1 MTEKLNLVSTETIQ
15 KIKLLDVKSECT
27 DLDYK
32 EIFTVKEKKA
42 KIEIAKDISS
52 FANTK
57 GGYIIYGVNNSFDW
71 IGLDERSD
79 ENVDDAIIANIID
92 EYIDAPIEFVSNII
106 EIEDASFFIIYIMPY
121 EGIIPFKRDGQYNKK
136 AWKKNS
142 KATNVC
148 VFKKG
153 DVYCRRNSRSI
164 KADNL
169 FFKLK
174 ENKFSVIENI
184 SSQSQL
190 YNEFIGRNEYL
201 DELSN
206 KLNNDNNRIIQIDGI
221 GGIGKT
227 TFVHYFT
234 SLLSKNEKY
243 SSNFEFIV
251 WTSSKRNKYTPHGIK
266 LINDFVSNYAD
277 LINDIYKFIDNNGL
291 INDES
296 IDEEDSVIEFLT
308 NNRVLLVV
316 DNLETLKD
324 SDLISFLEN
333 FPKKSKAILTTR
345 ETLADFFMAR
355 INLTGFKKEIEF
367 PNFLNSQFK
376 LFSGKTDSFTSL
388 YGESIDELYNYT
400 KGMPLAGQLI
410 THQLSQGTPITI
422 VLENLKSGEAYKDIL
437 SFCFKGSIDKL
448 PLIEQTLLFIFSLSE
463 KEELLTLEDLMY
475 ISGFSAD
482 EIGMDA
488 IPRLIKIS
496 LCYFQNNEKDEIGYS
511 IPHLAKIYTKQYST
525 LENEK
530 TVLEKYETFVQEKKS
545 FNESELN
552 SLHLFYRSKANNHKE
567 KVIANKAIKALTIS
581 NYDYDSGIEIINELI
596 KENIRYSFLYLVK
609 GKIEEN
615 GFYEDSYTRSKKEFL
630 TAIELDTEFLEAL
643 IELGFLEFKNR
654 LGNKKDLGNIIKTSI
669 EYFERAYK
677 LDPVNQR
684 TNLGLAQTYTAQAKR
699 ISRFH
704 NKEGKIAKADLAN
717 NHFDKAFYVGENL
730 TKTQKH
736 SNAITAFIQASN
748 YKTNLKDFPNA
759 LSCCEKGLNYEP
771 NNTKLAQLKSDI
783 KFILEPNKFTEEK
796 FKDKGWKI
804 TSA

>member
-1 MTEKLNLVSTETIQ
+1 MTEKLSLVSQETIQ
-15 KIKLLDVKSECT
+15 KIKDLNVKSENT

-32 EIFTVKEKKA
+32 EVFTIKETKA
-42 KIEIAKDISS
+42 KIEIAKDICS

-57 GGYIIYGVNNSFDW
+57 GGYIIYGVNNNFDW

-79 ENVDDAIIANIID
+79 ENVDDAVIANIID
-92 EYIDAPIEFVSNII
+92 EYIDAPVEFVSNII
-106 EIEDASFFIIYIMPY
+106 EIEDASFFVIYIIPY
-121 EGIIPFKRDGQYNKK
+121 EGIIPFKKDGQFHKK
-136 AWKKNS
+136 GWKKS
-142 KATNVC
+142 KKGINVC

-169 FFKLK
+169 FYKLK
-174 ENKFSVIENI
+174 ENKFSIIENI

-201 DELSN
+201 DELYS
-206 KLNNDNNRIIQIDGI
+206 KLNNNNNRIIQIDGI

-227 TFVHYFT
+227 TFVHYFS

-243 SSNFEFIV
+243 TTNFEFIV
-251 WTSSKRNKYTPHGIK
+251 WTSSKRNKYTPQGIK
-266 LINDFVSNYAD
+266 LISDFVSNYAD
-277 LINDIYKFIDNNGL
+277 LINDIYKFINNNGL
-291 INDES
+291 INDDS

-308 NNRVLLVV
+308 NNRVLLIV

-333 FPKKSKAILTTR
+333 FPSKSKAILTTR

-355 INLTGFKKEIEF
+355 INLTGFKKEVEF
-367 PNFLNSQFK
+367 PDFLNSQFK
-376 LFSGKTDSFTSL
+376 LFSGKDDSFTTL
-388 YGESIDELYNYT
+388 YKSHIDELYDFT

-410 THQLSQGTPITI
+410 SHQLSQGTPINV
-422 VLENLKSGEAYKDIL
+422 VLNNLESGKAYEDIL

-448 PLIEQTLLFIFSLSE
+448 PLVEQTLLYIFSLSE
-463 KEELLTLEDLMY
+463 KEELLTMDDLMY
-475 ISGFSAD
+475 ISGFSSD
-482 EIGMDA
+482 EIGMEA

-496 LCYFQNNEKDEIGYS
+496 LCYFQNNEKDEVGYS
-511 IPHLAKIYTKQYST
+511 IPHLAKIYTKQYSK
-525 LENEK
+525 LDNEK
-530 TVLEKYETFVQEKKS
+530 DILDKYETFVQEKKS

-552 SLHLFYRSKANNHKE
+552 SLHLFYRSKANNHNE
-567 KVIANKAIKALTIS
+567 KVVANKAIKALTIS
-581 NYDYDSGIEIINELI
+581 NYDYDTAIELI
-596 KENIRYSFLYLVK
+596 NQLINENIRFSFLYLVK
-609 GKIEEN
+609 GKIEGN
-615 GFYEDSYTRSKKEFL
+615 GIYEDFYDRSKKEFL
-630 TAIELDTEFLEAL
+630 TAIELDKDFVEAL

-654 LGNKKDLGNIIKTSI
+654 VGNKKDLPNIIKKSI

-677 LDPVNQR
+677 LDPDNQR

-704 NKEGKIAKADLAN
+704 YKEDKIAKADLAN
-717 NHFDKAFYVGENL
+717 KHFDKAYYNGDNL

-748 YKTNLKDFPNA
+748 YKTNLKDFENA
-759 LSCCEKGLNYEP
+759 LASCDKGLSYEP
-771 NNTKLAQLKSDI
+771 NNTKLEQLKSDI
-783 KFILEPNKFTEEK
+783 NFILNPNEFTKEK
-796 FKDKGWKI
+796 FENKGWKI